1 MQDYF
6 IEKLK
11 RVSFDRVLLLKEFQK
26 SRRWLKKDELEVVE
40 KWVNDHNNDQFDSD
54 ETFPD
59 AEYRSQLKV
68 R

>member
-40 KWVNDHNNDQFDSD
+40 KWVNDHNKDQLDSD

-59 AEYRSQLKV
+59 AENRSQQKV